1 MRDITRL
8 SLNED
13 EEWIIASDIS
23 SGIGLQEHDVLAVPY
38 DRVGAFAARV
48 AMLEILCARGTVKA
62 IQYLIGGD
70 YDTVVNSVVQGIR
83 EELNILGITVPI
95 NGSHESNMKVST
107 TSVGITAL
115 GMGAPEI
122 LGTGEPYAVYLLGK
136 PLVGN
141 EVLEQLEWIITYDE
155 VQRVLAHPST
165 SRVVPVGSRGIRQEL
180 TVLSYL
186 EGSSLEFIE
195 LTDEELDH
203 SGGPATAVVVAVR
216 ASGEAAWLADFPKAQ
231 YVGRHR

>member
-8 SLNED
+8 SLNKD
-13 EEWIIASDIS
+13 KEWIIASDIS

-38 DRVGAFAARV
+38 NMVGAFAARV

-70 YDTVVNSVVQGIR
+70 YDTVVNSVVQGIQ
-83 EELNILGITVPI
+83 EELDRLGIDVPI

-115 GMGAPEI
+115 GMGAPEV
-122 LGTGEPYAVYLLGK
+122 LGTGEPYAVYVLGK

-141 EVLEQLEWIITYDE
+141 EVLEQPEWIVTYDE
-155 VQRVLAHPST
+155 VLRVLAHPST
-165 SRVVPVGSRGIRQEL
+165 SHVIPIGSRGIRHEL
-180 TVLSYL
+180 TVVSYL
-186 EGSSLEFIE
+186 EGASMESIE
-195 LTDEELDH
+195 LTDDELDH
-203 SGGPATAVVVAVR
+203 SGGPATAVVVSVR
-216 ASGEAAWLADFPKAQ
+216 ADGETAWLADFPKAD
-231 YVGRHR
+231 YVGRHG